1 MEFLQVRRLLE
12 LVDFLL
18 ATLAAIPGALVRR
31 PREILRQFDR
41 VAWGGAPIAVVAGV
55 SIGLVTWI
63 QLHRLLATYGAE
75 ERLPSILAAA
85 ILLETGPILASLLV
99 AGRMGAGLGAELG
112 SMTASEEIDAR
123 EVLGAPTIGSLI
135 APRAIAAIV
144 AVPLL
149 TVVLDAGA
157 LGGGL
162 VAELLGGRTPLGLF
176 QAHFFDFV
184 RWSDVVTATI
194 KTAVF
199 GLIVAIVSCDAGC
212 RAGRSTE
219 DIGRAATQGVV
230 RSMVATFL
238 VNVLLVLLLQ
248 AVRIS

>member
-1 MEFLQVRRLLE
+1 M
-12 LVDFLL
+12 
-18 ATLAAIPGALVRR
+18 
-31 PREILRQFDR
+31 
-41 VAWGGAPIAVVAGV
+41 
-55 SIGLVTWI
+55 
-63 QLHRLLATYGAE
+63 
-75 ERLPSILAAA
+75 
-85 ILLETGPILASLLV
+85 LETGPILASLLV

-112 SMTASEEIDAR
+112 SMTATEEIDAR
-123 EVLGAPTIGSLI
+123 EVLGAPTFGSLI

-144 AVPLL
+144 AVPML
-149 TVVLDAGA
+149 TVVLDVSA

-176 QAHFFDFV
+176 QSHFFDFL
-184 RWSDVVTATI
+184 RWRDIMTATI

-212 RAGRSTE
+212 RSGRSTE

-248 AVRIS
+248 AVRIA